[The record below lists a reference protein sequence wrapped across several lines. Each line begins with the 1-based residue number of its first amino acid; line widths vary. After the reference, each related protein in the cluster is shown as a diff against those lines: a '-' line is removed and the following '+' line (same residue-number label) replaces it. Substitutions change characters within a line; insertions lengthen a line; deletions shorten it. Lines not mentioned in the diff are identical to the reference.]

1 MKKKLLIVA
10 GVVSVLVLIGL
21 GVWVV
26 ISNNSSEEA
35 EPEYTDGQIVGE
47 MRDKFM
53 VFENLDF
60 LTMAYN
66 IKFSTTV
73 AEDIENYAFTAS
85 EMQYSG
91 ENNSKNGDN
100 KVYYDATINVGDLV
114 NYDVFTSDFTVS
126 ISDGRKYRVITKT
139 DSLDENYTYLYV
151 AILRDGGD
159 EIFVDSHGDEKD
171 LTDFLEF
178 VKSKMGNLKI
188 VYNKVNE

>member
-151 AILRDGGD
+151 AILRDGGV

>member
-1 MKKKLLIVA
+1 MKKKLLIIA
-10 GVVSVLVLIGL
+10 GIVSALVLIGL
-21 GVWVV
+21 GIWVV
-26 ISNNSSEEA
+26 VSNNSSEET
-35 EPEYTDGQIVGE
+35 EPEYTNGRIVGE
-47 MRDKFM
+47 MKDKFM

-66 IKFSTTV
+66 VKFSTTV

-91 ENNSKNGDN
+91 ENDSKNGDN

-114 NYDVFTSDFTVS
+114 NYDAFTSDFTVS
-126 ISDGRKYRVITKT
+126 ISDGRKYRVITRT

-159 EIFVDSHGDEKD
+159 EIFVVVDGNENN
-171 LTDFLEF
+171 LVDFSEF
-178 VKSKMGNLKI
+178 IKTKMGNLKI
-188 VYNKVNE
+188 VYNKDNE